1 MSVSKGEDNGSF
13 GAQNSSVSGGWG
25 RRATGNKIT
34 DIVYWTVKSVTE
46 RKRGGWVGSSKSMH
60 ACCR

>member
-25 RRATGNKIT
+25 RRATGNKIKCIL
-34 DIVYWTVKSVTE
+34 DCEECYGK
-46 RKRGGWVGSSKSMH
+46 KAGWVGGKF
-60 ACCR
+60 